1 MKPCYGIDIVEVGR
15 MKSIVSKRKKQLK
28 KLFTEKEIKYCF
40 TKKNP
45 YPHFASRFAAKEAF
59 LKAVSSG
66 WQGKLNWTDMEI
78 KNDKFGKPEINIL
91 PGKKLAFMK
100 KIKEVSLTISQD
112 KNYAVAMVAI
122 EG

>member
-1 MKPCYGIDIVEVGR
+1 MRPCYGIDIVEVSR
-15 MKSIVSKRKKQLK
+15 VKNIVTKRKKQLK
-28 KLFTEKEIKYCF
+28 KLFTEKETKYCLS
-40 TKKNP
+40 KKNP

-66 WQGKLNWTDMEI
+66 WQGKLKWTDMEVR
-78 KNDKFGKPEINIL
+78 NDKFGKPEIIIL

-100 KIKEVSLTISQD
+100 KIKSVSLTISQD

-122 EG
+122 GG